1 MKDILEKIKNQQH
14 DSRKRMKQNR
24 KDDEN
29 DPFRYFS
36 NLLISEITGIINEF
50 TSYLNKQKHNEKNL
64 KNYNQIV

>member
-1 MKDILEKIKNQQH
+1 MKDILEKIKNQQN

-50 TSYLNKQKHNEKNL
+50 TSNLNKQKHNENNL